1 MVCYQ
6 VATFD
11 KVFGEIDIF
20 VPTTG
25 NSKII
30 TMESRKIMK
39 SNAIVESIGRFDN
52 EVELG
57 ELEGYPAIKVENI
70 KP

>member
-1 MVCYQ
+1 MQ
-6 VATFD
+6 VVG
-11 KVFGEIDIF
+11 KIDIF
-20 VPTTG
+20 VPTSG
-25 NSKII
+25 DFKII
-30 TMESRKIMK
+30 IAESMKKMK

-57 ELEGYPAIKVENI
+57 ELEGFPVIKVENI

>member
-1 MVCYQ
+1 M
-6 VATFD
+6 
-11 KVFGEIDIF
+11 KE
-20 VPTTG
+20 
-25 NSKII
+25 
-30 TMESRKIMK
+30 MK

-57 ELEGYPAIKVENI
+57 ELEGYPVIKVENI